1 VEHEAEDGP
10 GKLIG
15 ESDIRLY
22 AAHELR
28 AMLRPER
35 WSRVDLYG
43 GLNGTPFSLDTP
55 RLVIVARK

>member
-1 VEHEAEDGP
+1 VADTGAFV
-10 GKLIG
+10 G

-43 GLNGTPFSLDTP
+43 SLDGTPFSLDTP
-55 RLVIVARK
+55 RIVVIAHK

>member
-1 VEHEAEDGP
+1 
-10 GKLIG
+10 
-15 ESDIRLY
+15 
-22 AAHELR
+22 
-28 AMLRPER
+28 MLRPER